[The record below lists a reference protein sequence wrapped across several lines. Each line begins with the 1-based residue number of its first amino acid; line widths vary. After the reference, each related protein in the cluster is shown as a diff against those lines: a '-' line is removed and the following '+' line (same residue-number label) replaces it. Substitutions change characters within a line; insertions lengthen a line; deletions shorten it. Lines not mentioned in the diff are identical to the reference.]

1 MSDEKYTPLTVDEH
15 EAILVKVA
23 NAGDDVGTIT
33 ESLQQLRDNYTRM
46 SDNYIELASEIA
58 QEKERYSD
66 LQRKNMDLFLKVTA
80 SENKEIT
87 DEPKEEVIE
96 EDLKFENLFDK
107 GDD

>member
-1 MSDEKYTPLTVDEH
+1 
-15 EAILVKVA
+15 
-23 NAGDDVGTIT
+23 
-33 ESLQQLRDNYTRM
+33 
-46 SDNYIELASEIA
+46 
-58 QEKERYSD
+58 
-66 LQRKNMDLFLKVTA
+66 MDLFLKVTA

>member
-1 MSDEKYTPLTVDEH
+1 MVDEKYTPLTVDEH

-80 SENKEIT
+80 AENKEIT
-87 DEPKEEVIE
+87 DDPKEDPIE